1 MPKKQATYLMLLVN
15 MILWGSAFVTS
26 KLAINSVQAPVS
38 ASIRFGLAAIMFGI
52 FLIFQTKHP
61 RKVSKTNLWKLFIM
75 GACGVAIYNW
85 LFFVGLSS
93 TQASDGTVI
102 IPSMSPVLTACLAY
116 FLLKERMSIFQTSGL
131 ILAFGGASIF
141 FSSIAVGTFDQA
153 RLWGDLMFIGSS
165 TCWAIYTM
173 IGRTV
178 LKEVHP
184 LIATSYA
191 FIFGG
196 SLLFLI
202 ALPDY
207 PQVQWAQL
215 DASYWINQFYMA
227 LFPTVLANFFYSY
240 GVKNIGPAP
249 TAMFMFFV
257 PVFGLILAAV
267 WLHESLDTLQLLG
280 SVIMILGI
288 WLVNKKTSGR
298 ELQPVKTEQ
307 I

>member
-1 MPKKQATYLMLLVN
+1 MSKKHKTYLLLLAN

-52 FLIFQTKHP
+52 FLIFQTKHT
-61 RKVSKTNLWKLFIM
+61 RKVSKSNLWKLLIM
-75 GACGVAIYNW
+75 GASGVAIYNW

-102 IPSMSPVLTACLAY
+102 IPAMSPVLTACLAY
-116 FLLKERMSIFQTSGL
+116 FLLKERMSAFQISGL
-131 ILAFGGASIF
+131 ILAFGGATLFF
-141 FSSIAVGTFDQA
+141 FSIGVGTFDQA

-165 TCWAIYTM
+165 AGWAIYTM

-196 SLLFLI
+196 SLLVLF
-202 ALPDY
+202 ALPEY
-207 PQVQWAQL
+207 PQVEWSQL

-257 PVFGLILAAV
+257 PVFGLVLAAV
-267 WLHESLDTLQLLG
+267 WLHESLDAFQFIG
-280 SVIMILGI
+280 SVIMIFGI
-288 WLVNKKTSGR
+288 LLMNKKTGITK
-298 ELQPVKTEQ
+298 EIKAIKT
-307 I
+307 